1 MLSRIVA
8 SPIMAAVLLIS
19 MTAVAPG
26 QSDPTRPSYSRLLNI
41 DALLEAHARTLARRY
56 NLSEEQERY
65 TQAFLREKANAFLD
79 KHREELFDLIDRLV
93 EVRAGGDMEQ
103 QELMAW
109 GKRALPLYEE
119 AKTLIV
125 QGNNDWRGILN
136 EEQRK
141 THDEDLQEMY
151 AGFVTTEDQLQ
162 RIVSG
167 QMTLDEFR
175 KGPARQVPRP
185 APELRPAAS
194 PQAQAGVTPER
205 DPRPTPPSAAR
216 QRSTAYDSG
225 AGANA
230 RSSQQAP
237 TGGTA
242 VGSRGGQRGRGRA
255 GAPQS
260 QPARSGTDFESQW
273 EAYVREFIQRYQL
286 DDGQTERAQSILKDC
301 QDAAQR
307 VVQKSKGEI
316 EQLDKKLLGL
326 AESKDADKLKE
337 LSEINARRT
346 KLLEPINEIFEKQLK
361 PRLEKLP
368 TRAQRQAAEE
378 AGKRAPVTP
387 PAPGKPGRP
396 GPRPPQPQ
404 PPQPP
409 PPPPPPGPPPPPPPG
424 PPPPPQPPPPQEQPP
439 PPDQEPPPPQQDT
452 GP

>member
-8 SPIMAAVLLIS
+8 SPIMAALLLIGG
-19 MTAVAPG
+19 TAVAPG

-103 QELMAW
+103 QELIAW
-109 GKRALPLYEE
+109 GKQALPLYEE

-125 QGNNDWRGILN
+125 QGNNDWRGILS

-185 APELRPAAS
+185 AQELRPAAS

-205 DPRPTPPSAAR
+205 DPRPTPPSAPG

-230 RSSQQAP
+230 RSSQAP

-242 VGSRGGQRGRGRA
+242 VGSPGGQRGRGRA
-255 GAPQS
+255 GATQS
-260 QPARSGTDFESQW
+260 QPARSGADFESQW

-286 DDGQTERAQSILKDC
+286 DEGQTERAQSILKDC

-307 VVQKSKGEI
+307 VVQKNKGEI

-337 LSEINARRT
+337 LSEISARRT

-387 PAPGKPGRP
+387 PTPGKPGRP
-396 GPRPPQPQ
+396 GPRPPPPQ
-404 PPQPP
+404 PPQ
-409 PPPPPPGPPPPPPPG
+409 
-424 PPPPPQPPPPQEQPP
+424 PPQPPPPQEQPP